1 MSTMTFATVFT
12 EPRRPRPDAEPDP
25 SQAQRD
31 RHIRV
36 IGLKVA
42 GHWTVAQLAALEGV
56 TPQTIHAWQHAVLER
71 YDEPDAETIRR
82 VLASRKRSA
91 PSHSDDA

>member
-1 MSTMTFATVFT
+1 MSAMTFATVFT
-12 EPRRPRPDAEPDP
+12 EPCRPRHDATPDP
-25 SQAQRD
+25 DQAERN

-36 IGLKVA
+36 IGLKVS

-56 TPQTIHAWQHAVLER
+56 SERTIDRWQHAVLER

-82 VLASRKRSA
+82 VLASRKRFTPA
-91 PSHSDDA
+91 PAEDA